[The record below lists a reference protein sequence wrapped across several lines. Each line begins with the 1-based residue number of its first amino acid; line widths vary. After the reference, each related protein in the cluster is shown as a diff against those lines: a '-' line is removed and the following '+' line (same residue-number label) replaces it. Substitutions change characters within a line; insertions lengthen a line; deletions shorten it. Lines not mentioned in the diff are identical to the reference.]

1 MEDKFAKFLEESK
14 DIVDS
19 KEPTGD
25 ISFDWVIKNKDLKSL
40 EEGIPLM
47 NFSEEAGKRNK
58 EMEFR
63 VFIYFFTINI
73 ALFSKKKR
81 RLSEESQKRSITTTI

>member
-14 DIVDS
+14 DVVEF

-25 ISFDWVIKNKDLKSL
+25 ISFDWVLKNKDLKSL
-40 EEGIPLM
+40 EDGIPLM

-63 VFIYFFTINI
+63 V
-73 ALFSKKKR
+73 LFLFYLYKKLCFSFKNVDNKTNHR
-81 RLSEESQKRSITTTI
+81 NAASQR